1 MPTPPPLP
9 TVLAQAQQHEGEPA
23 VAVQDYKELYS
34 RCQGG
39 AASELVAAKDDCGTV
54 AFRLGQSLERAEKYG
69 EAAQVFL
76 SVDALSRDRKKIA
89 RAKVRAALLQAE
101 HLGAPEDALRLCRQV
116 IAEAPAEIAAEDA
129 LRLLVRLR
137 TEQAEP
143 RGDRA
148 DAAGLRP
155 ASPAGAPPT
164 SRAPEL
170 QGDAASA
177 PPSRKTAEPTSGA
190 ASELTAELDRLAES
204 LRPHETLASFAWLYG
219 AQAAERRGQPAEAVR
234 RYDEIWRRYPRGPLF
249 DDSLV
254 AAAQLL
260 RRQGRSAEA
269 AERLAALSKAY
280 TSSLMIGHYHQ
291 ERLIEGM
298 FMLGEVYLRDL
309 GRPQQA
315 IETFMLLLKRQ
326 PDSRLG
332 DDALLLMAQA
342 ALQLAPP
349 SPVHHDQACGYLAR
363 LLRDYPDSNQR
374 RKAQALKQQQSCP

>member
-1 MPTPPPLP
+1 M
-9 TVLAQAQQHEGEPA
+9 
-23 VAVQDYKELYS
+23 
-34 RCQGG
+34 
-39 AASELVAAKDDCGTV
+39 
-54 AFRLGQSLERAEKYG
+54 
-69 EAAQVFL
+69 
-76 SVDALSRDRKKIA
+76 
-89 RAKVRAALLQAE
+89 
-101 HLGAPEDALRLCRQV
+101 
-116 IAEAPAEIAAEDA
+116 
-129 LRLLVRLR
+129 
-137 TEQAEP
+137 
-143 RGDRA
+143 
-148 DAAGLRP
+148 
-155 ASPAGAPPT
+155 
-164 SRAPEL
+164 
-170 QGDAASA
+170 
-177 PPSRKTAEPTSGA
+177 
-190 ASELTAELDRLAES
+190 
-204 LRPHETLASFAWLYG
+204 RPHETIASFAWFYG

-260 RRQGRSAEA
+260 RRSGRSAEA

-315 IETFMLLLKRQ
+315 IETLMLLLTRQ

-349 SPVHHDQACGYLAR
+349 SPAHRGQACGYLAR
-363 LLRDYPDSNQR
+363 LLRDYPDSNHQR
-374 RKAQALKQQQSCP
+374 AAQALQRDQKCPAGGPPSR

>member
-9 TVLAQAQQHEGEPA
+9 TVLAQAQQHEGTPA
-23 VAVQDYKELYS
+23 VAVQEYKELYA
-34 RCQGG
+34 RCQSG

-54 AFRLGQSLERAEKYG
+54 AFRLGQSLERAENYS

-76 SVDALSRDRKKIA
+76 SLGTLSHDRKKIA

-101 HLGAPEDALRLCRQV
+101 HLGDPADALRLCRQV

-137 TEQAEP
+137 TDQVEPRDDRAAAAEP
-143 RGDRA
+143 SLQSA
-148 DAAGLRP
+148 
-155 ASPAGAPPT
+155 AGAPPN
-164 SRAPEL
+164 SRA
-170 QGDAASA
+170 AAPTGSAAGA
-177 PPSRKTAEPTSGA
+177 PPSRRAAEPERGA
-190 ASELTAELDRLAES
+190 AGELATELDQLAES
-204 LRPHETLASFAWLYG
+204 LRPHETIASFAWFYG

-260 RRQGRSAEA
+260 RRSGRSAEA

-315 IETFMLLLKRQ
+315 IETLMLLLTRQ

-349 SPVHHDQACGYLAR
+349 SPAHRGQACGYLAR